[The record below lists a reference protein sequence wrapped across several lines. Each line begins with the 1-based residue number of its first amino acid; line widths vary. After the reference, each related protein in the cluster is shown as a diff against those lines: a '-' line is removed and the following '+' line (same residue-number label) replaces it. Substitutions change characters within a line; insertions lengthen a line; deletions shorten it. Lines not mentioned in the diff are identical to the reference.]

1 MQNIDANPPT
11 TPAATSG
18 ADDLLSKPEAARLL
32 GISVRT
38 LDGLM
43 ARRAVPY
50 LKLGRKLVRFQRGD
64 LLAHIRERYRVAA
77 R

>member
-1 MQNIDANPPT
+1 MHNIEAHPPT
-11 TPAATSG
+11 APAAING
-18 ADDLLSKPEAARLL
+18 ADDLLSKPEAAHLL

-50 LKLGRKLVRFQRGD
+50 FKLGRKLVRFQRGD
-64 LLAHIRERYRVAA
+64 LLAHLRERYRVAA